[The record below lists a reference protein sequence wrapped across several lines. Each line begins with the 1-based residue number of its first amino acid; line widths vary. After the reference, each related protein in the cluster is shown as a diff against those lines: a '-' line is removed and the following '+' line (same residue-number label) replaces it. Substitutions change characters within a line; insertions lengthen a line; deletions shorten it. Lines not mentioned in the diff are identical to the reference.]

1 MHRTLQKLA
10 QQQLTFLTFS
20 KSGVFTVWQPR
31 ISTILAAT
39 VSKRRRAH
47 ISCGLKD
54 AKLNPDHLKYIYTC
68 MPVIM
73 YRKHHHMDMA
83 TMPNG
88 GVGGDPLRA
97 ARRSSTS
104 STSSSGSA
112 TRYLKSAVRKVDN
125 LTTIRIC
132 ASPPAKDVQEH
143 RSRLLNRLGIYGK
156 IPAVPATL
164 TTRRTGGVRNDTNRP
179 NKISESQQQ
188 DESSGRSAN
197 ASGIEKSL
205 QRAASYASSRSGTT
219 SSTHST
225 SRQRRP
231 SDCSTS
237 SCTSS
242 SAETIR
248 RTSDDSVSLGQI
260 PSCAY
265 RIADVPRD
273 PATVRKMNM
282 LRSLGVGGIRSS
294 ADNLPRTAVPVCF
307 DSSNGDMGTIV
318 KGASRPQITDI
329 QPLVEPLKYKEDEP
343 TLLSSSALKLL
354 NPIRRLSLA
363 STCSTSASSTP
374 STGSNDRNWAPPKST
389 KQTNNKK
396 KKKSIKFA
404 PSVSVVQI
412 PMRTEYSSRIATRL
426 WSSRTEIRDNANRNV
441 IEFSAEN
448 WDWRNVVEDD
458 GMFVCTV
465 SGELVHPVHCQDY
478 YKLNASKGAAAAAA
492 GTNLPKTEC
501 FDSEQ
506 IGFPLE

>member
-1 MHRTLQKLA
+1 
-10 QQQLTFLTFS
+10 
-20 KSGVFTVWQPR
+20 
-31 ISTILAAT
+31 
-39 VSKRRRAH
+39 
-47 ISCGLKD
+47 
-54 AKLNPDHLKYIYTC
+54 
-68 MPVIM
+68 M
-73 YRKHHHMDMA
+73 YRKHHHMDMSS
-83 TMPNG
+83 MPNG

-104 STSSSGSA
+104 STRSSGSA
-112 TRYLKSAVRKVDN
+112 ARHLKSAVRKVDN

-164 TTRRTGGVRNDTNRP
+164 TTRTGGVSDNRP
-179 NKISESQQQ
+179 SKISESQQ
-188 DESSGRSAN
+188 DESSGKSPIP
-197 ASGIEKSL
+197 SGIERSL
-205 QRAASYASSRSGTT
+205 QRAATYASRS
-219 SSTHST
+219 SSSHSA

-248 RTSDDSVSLGQI
+248 RTSDESVSLGQI
-260 PSCAY
+260 PSCSY

-329 QPLVEPLKYKEDEP
+329 QPLVEPLKYREDEP

-363 STCSTSASSTP
+363 STCSTSASSIP
-374 STGSNDRNWAPPKST
+374 STGSNDGNSAPPKST
-389 KQTNNKK
+389 KHANNKK

-441 IEFSAEN
+441 IEFSAEK

-465 SGELVHPVHCQDY
+465 SGELVHPVHCQAFY
-478 YKLNASKGAAAAAA
+478 QKAAAAADA
-492 GTNLPKTEC
+492 NLPRTEC
-501 FDSEQ
+501 FDSEE
-506 IGFPLE
+506 IGFSLD